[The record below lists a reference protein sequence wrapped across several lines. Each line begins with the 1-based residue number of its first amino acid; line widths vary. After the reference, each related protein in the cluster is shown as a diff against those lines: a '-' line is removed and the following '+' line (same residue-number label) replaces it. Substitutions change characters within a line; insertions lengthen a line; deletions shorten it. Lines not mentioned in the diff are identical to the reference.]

1 MVCLL
6 NPPRPNQGRPSASPS
21 RHSFKVFSTKVP
33 FKLIAV
39 GLLHLYLLYGIP
51 INIKHKIKYMRKV
64 GRGVT
69 ALLSMNNEVSAPF
82 QQFPE

>member
-1 MVCLL
+1 MVYIYLY
-6 NPPRPNQGRPSASPS
+6 PPRPNQGRPSVSPS

-51 INIKHKIKYMRKV
+51 INIKHKMYIRKV
-64 GRGVT
+64 GGEVT
-69 ALLSMNNEVSAPF
+69 ALMSMNNQVSAPF